1 MENTLFLWNPLPLN
15 TSLSANAIQLK
26 LVVYLILKAT
36 ELLCHQVCKKKRRIK
51 KARKKSCFVTFEP
64 FFLGSPYRMPISS
77 AILKLQ
83 ESGRLHVLKR
93 RWWKEKRG
101 GGQCPVSY
109 MFREFGL
116 VTVGTY
122 FKKDQNMI
130 AIFFIWSG
138 I

>member
-1 MENTLFLWNPLPLN
+1 
-15 TSLSANAIQLK
+15 
-26 LVVYLILKAT
+26 
-36 ELLCHQVCKKKRRIK
+36 
-51 KARKKSCFVTFEP
+51 
-64 FFLGSPYRMPISS
+64 MPISS

-130 AIFFIWSG
+130 GIFYLVWYIV
-138 I
+138 

>member
-1 MENTLFLWNPLPLN
+1 MNL
-15 TSLSANAIQLK
+15 
-26 LVVYLILKAT
+26 
-36 ELLCHQVCKKKRRIK
+36 
-51 KARKKSCFVTFEP
+51 

-109 MFREFGL
+109 MFREFDL
-116 VTVGTY
+116 VTVVTH
-122 FKKDQNMI
+122 FKNNPTVI
-130 AIFFIWSG
+130 AIFIN
-138 I
+138 

>member
-1 MENTLFLWNPLPLN
+1 MGR
-15 TSLSANAIQLK
+15 K
-26 LVVYLILKAT
+26 
-36 ELLCHQVCKKKRRIK
+36 K
-51 KARKKSCFVTFEP
+51 KARKKDAVLLRLNL
-64 FFLGSPYRMPISS
+64 FLGSPYRMPISS

-130 AIFFIWSG
+130 AIFYLVWYIV
-138 I
+138 